1 MDQEVPMT
9 RPRQAAILG
18 VVLLLLAM
26 SWLPL
31 TQDFAT
37 EHTRQGLKRALA
49 TYAVARTLNAV
60 ISVAKGTEVAAEP
73 AGVGFSFAVGEA
85 LDPVDDVIEQ
95 FSSLMQVVLVA
106 FGMQMLLAK
115 LGAHWVPS
123 LLLSLALVGVAAT
136 LMRGRPVSRVL
147 LRLTA
152 ALLIVRFAVPVYV
165 LGTEL
170 VYRGFLAEPYAAAQE
185 GLGTSTKEIERAR
198 AGQDAAKDAAAD
210 KDAGWRRWIPEPLKG
225 VQLPQ
230 LPDIAGLKQVADNGI
245 ERMVDLSVIFLLQTI
260 VLPVAFFWLLSFS
273 WKSVLSSTG
282 RPAGGGSG
290 AASG

>member
-1 MDQEVPMT
+1 MT

-18 VVLLLLAM
+18 VTLLLLAL
-26 SWLPL
+26 SWLPT

-49 TYAVARTLNAV
+49 TYAVARSLNAV
-60 ISVAKGTEVAAEP
+60 ISVAKGTELAAEP
-73 AGVGFSFAVGEA
+73 AGVGFTFAVGEA

-106 FGMQMLLAK
+106 FGMQLLLVK
-115 LGAHWVPS
+115 LGAHWLPS
-123 LLLSLALVGVAAT
+123 LLLSLALVGVAAA
-136 LMRGRPVSRVL
+136 LLRGRPVSGVL

-185 GLGTSTKEIERAR
+185 GLGLSTREIERAR
-198 AGQDAAKDAAAD
+198 AGQDAATTDPAAAD
-210 KDAGWRRWIPEPLKG
+210 QDAGWRRWLPAPLKG

-260 VLPVAFFWLLSFS
+260 VLPIAFFWLLSFS

-282 RPAGGGSG
+282 RLGGGSMPG
-290 AASG
+290 GPR